1 MIVGTAGHIDHGKT
15 ALVKALTGIDADR
28 LAEEKRRGIT
38 IDLGFAYQPIDDG
51 EILGFI
57 DVPGHE
63 RFVHTMLAGVS
74 GIDVVMLVVAADD
87 GIMPQTREHL
97 QIVDLLGLGRGVVAL
112 TKRDLVGP
120 ERLAEVTADIQTLLA
135 ETSLAGAEILP
146 VSSITGEGIDELAT
160 WLEIAATEPGRA
172 AQGRFRLAVDRC
184 FTIAGAGT
192 VITGTVF
199 SGAVKTG
206 DSVLVSPSGLEA
218 RVRGLRAQN
227 REAET
232 GVVGQRVALNLA
244 GPRIDKDAIQ
254 RGDWILDPAAH
265 KPTERLD
272 VHLKLLKSEPKAIR
286 HWMPVHV
293 HLASAHATGR
303 IALLE
308 GETLAPGEE
317 ALAQL
322 VLDRPIGA
330 LSGDRFVLRDQSA
343 QRTLGGGYVVDPFPP
358 ARGRRTPE
366 RRAWLD
372 AERDADPANALGR
385 LLALDPGIVDLDAFR
400 RRRNLAPDEA
410 AAIEGAAPM
419 VAAGTWGFAAQRW
432 TSLRQQTLDALKAFH
447 DKNPELPGLQAEK
460 LRQALPQ
467 RLGVPAFA
475 AVAEALV
482 RAKSVVLDGVWYRLP
497 SHSVR
502 LQPDD
507 ERLWARIR
515 PMLGG
520 AQRFKPPRIRDIGQE
535 IGVAEVRV
543 RTLMKRLSKMG
554 QVVEVAHDHFF
565 RTPTVA
571 EMIQVADRLAKASA
585 DGSFSAAAFR
595 DKVDNG
601 RKVAI
606 QVLEFFDRHSVTI
619 RKGDFRKMRADRL
632 NLFGRPE
639 AP

>member
-38 IDLGFAYQPIDDG
+38 IDLGFAYQPIEGG

-74 GIDVVMLVVAADD
+74 GIDAVMLVIAADD
-87 GIMPQTREHL
+87 GVMPQTREHL

-112 TKRDLVGP
+112 TKCDLVGP
-120 ERLAEVTADIQTLLA
+120 ERLAEVTADIRTLLA
-135 ETSLAGAEILP
+135 GTSLAGAEILP
-146 VSSITGEGIDELAT
+146 VSSVTGEGIADLAL
-160 WLEIAATEPGRA
+160 WLQLASTEARRA
-172 AQGRFRLAVDRC
+172 ANGRFRLAVDRS

-192 VITGTVF
+192 VVTGTVF
-199 SGAVKTG
+199 SGSVRAG
-206 DSVLVSPSGLEA
+206 DPVLVSPSDLEA

-227 REAET
+227 REAES
-232 GVVGQRVALNLA
+232 GVAGQRVALNLA
-244 GPRIDKDAIQ
+244 GPRIDKGAIQ

-265 KPTERLD
+265 RPTERID

-286 HWMPVHV
+286 HWLPVHV

-303 IALLE
+303 VALLE

-322 VLDRPIGA
+322 VLDRPLGA

-372 AERDADPANALGR
+372 AERAADPATALTR
-385 LLALDPGIVDLDAFR
+385 LLGVDPGIVDLAAFR
-400 RRRNLAPDEA
+400 LRRNLTPDEA
-410 AAIEGAAPM
+410 AAIEKDAPM
-419 VAAGTWGFAAQRW
+419 VAAGAFGFAARRW
-432 TSLRQQTLDALKAFH
+432 TGLRQQTLDALKTFH
-447 DKNPELPGLQAEK
+447 EKNPELPGLQVEK
-460 LRQALPQ
+460 LRQAMPVRLP
-467 RLGVPAFA
+467 VPAFA

-482 RAKSVVLDGVWYRLP
+482 RARSIVLDGVWYRLP

-507 ERLWARIR
+507 EMLWARIR

-520 AQRFKPPRIRDIGQE
+520 GQRFKPPRVRDIGNE
-535 IGVAEVRV
+535 SGVPALQAPA
-543 RTLMKRLSKMG
+543 LMTRLPRLG
-554 QVVEVAHDHFF
+554 QVGELAHDHFF
-565 RTPTVA
+565 RTQAVA
-571 EMIQVADRLAKASA
+571 EMIQIADRLAKASPDA
-585 DGSFSAAAFR
+585 SFNAAAFR

-606 QVLEFFDRHSVTI
+606 QVLEFFDRHGITV
-619 RKGDFRKMRADRL
+619 RKGDIRKIRPDRL
-632 NLFGRPE
+632 GLFGRND
-639 AP
+639 AA

>member
-38 IDLGFAYQPIDDG
+38 IDLGFAYQPLESG

-74 GIDVVMLVVAADD
+74 GIDVVMLVIAADD
-87 GIMPQTREHL
+87 GVMPQTREHL
-97 QIVDLLGLGRGVVAL
+97 QIVDLLGLDRGVVAL

-120 ERLAEVTADIQTLLA
+120 ERLAEVTTDIRNLLA
-135 ETSLAGAEILP
+135 GTSLDGAEILP
-146 VSSITGEGIDELAT
+146 VSSVTGEGIADLAL
-160 WLEIAATEPGRA
+160 WLQLASAEPGRTSK
-172 AQGRFRLAVDRC
+172 GRFRLAVDRS
-184 FTIAGAGT
+184 FTISGAGT

-199 SGAVKTG
+199 SGSVRNG
-206 DSVLVSPSGLEA
+206 DSVLVSPAGLEA

-227 REAET
+227 REAEA
-232 GVVGQRVALNLA
+232 GHAGQRVALNLA
-244 GPRIDKDAIQ
+244 GAKIDKDAIQ

-265 KPTERLD
+265 RPTERID
-272 VHLKLLKSEPKAIR
+272 VHLKLLGSEAKAIR
-286 HWMPVHV
+286 HWLPVHV
-293 HLASAHATGR
+293 HLAAAHATGR
-303 IALLE
+303 VALLE
-308 GETLAPGEE
+308 GETLAPGDET
-317 ALAQL
+317 LAQL
-322 VLDRPIGA
+322 VLDRPVGA

-343 QRTLGGGYVVDPFPP
+343 QRTLGGGYVIDPFPP

-372 AERDADPANALGR
+372 AERISGPAKALER
-385 LLALDPGIVDLDAFR
+385 LLAIEPGIVDLAAFR
-400 RRRNLAPDEA
+400 LRRNLTPDEA
-410 AAIEGAAPM
+410 TAIEKDAPM
-419 VAAGTWGFAAQRW
+419 VAAGVYGFAAQRW
-432 TSLRQQTLDALKAFH
+432 TGLRQQALDALKTFH
-447 DKNPELPGLQAEK
+447 EKNPELPGLQVEK
-460 LRQALPQ
+460 LRQAMPV
-467 RLGVPAFA
+467 RLAVPAFA
-475 AVAEALV
+475 AVADALV

-507 ERLWARIR
+507 EKLWARIR

-520 AQRFKPPRIRDIGQE
+520 PTRFKPPRVRDIGNE
-535 IGVAEVRV
+535 IGVPETKVRG
-543 RTLMKRLSKMG
+543 LMKRLTRMG

-565 RTPTVA
+565 RTQAVA
-571 EMIQVADRLAKASA
+571 EMIQIADRLAKASS
-585 DGSFSAAAFR
+585 DGSFNAAAFR

-606 QVLEFFDRHSVTI
+606 QVLEFFDRHGVTV
-619 RKGDFRKMRADRL
+619 RKGDIRKIRPDRL
-632 NLFGRPE
+632 GLFGRPE
-639 AP
+639 AA

>member
-38 IDLGFAYQPIDDG
+38 IDLGFAYQPLDNG

-74 GIDVVMLVVAADD
+74 GIDVVMLVIAADD
-87 GIMPQTREHL
+87 GVMPQTREHL
-97 QIVDLLGLGRGVVAL
+97 QIVDLLGLDRGVVAL

-120 ERLAEVTADIQTLLA
+120 DRLAEVTADIRTLLA
-135 ETSLAGAEILP
+135 GTSLAGADILP
-146 VSSITGEGIDELAT
+146 VSSVTGDGIADLAL
-160 WLEIAATEPGRA
+160 WLQIAAAEPGRA
-172 AQGRFRLAVDRC
+172 SKGRFRLAVDRC

-199 SGAVKTG
+199 SGRVRAG
-206 DSVLVSPSGLEA
+206 DNVLVSPSGLEA

-227 REAET
+227 REAEA
-232 GVVGQRVALNLA
+232 GQAGQRVALNLA
-244 GPRIDKDAIQ
+244 GAKIDKDAIQ

-265 KPTERLD
+265 RPTARID
-272 VHLKLLKSEPKAIR
+272 VHLKLLGSEAKAIR
-286 HWMPVHV
+286 HWLPVHV

-303 IALLE
+303 VALLE
-308 GETLAPGEE
+308 AETLAPGEE

-322 VLDRPIGA
+322 VLDRPVGA

-343 QRTLGGGYVVDPFPP
+343 QRTLGGGYVIDPVPP
-358 ARGRRTPE
+358 SRGRRTPE
-366 RRAWLD
+366 RRAWLA
-372 AERDADPANALGR
+372 AERTSDPAKALNQ
-385 LLALDPGIVDLDAFR
+385 LLAIEPGIVDIAAFR
-400 RRRNLAPDEA
+400 LRRNLTPDEA
-410 AAIEGAAPM
+410 AAIEKEAPM
-419 VAAGTWGFAAQRW
+419 VSAGAYGFAAQRW
-432 TSLRQQTLDALKAFH
+432 TGLRQQALDALKTFH
-447 DKNPELPGLQAEK
+447 EKNPELPGLQVEK
-460 LRQALPQ
+460 LRQAMPV
-467 RLGVPAFA
+467 RLAIPAFA
-475 AVAEALV
+475 AVADALV

-507 ERLWARIR
+507 EKLWARIR

-520 AQRFKPPRIRDIGQE
+520 QQRFKPPRVRDIGTE
-535 IGVAEVRV
+535 IGVAETKVRG
-543 RTLMKRLSKMG
+543 LMKRLTRMG
-554 QVVEVAHDHFF
+554 QVVEVAHDHYF
-565 RTPTVA
+565 RTPAVA
-571 EMIQVADRLAKASA
+571 EMIQIADRLAKASA
-585 DGSFSAAAFR
+585 DGSFNAAAFR

-606 QVLEFFDRHSVTI
+606 QVLEFFDRHGVTV
-619 RKGDFRKMRADRL
+619 RKGDFRKIRPDRL
-632 NLFGRPE
+632 GLFGRPE
-639 AP
+639 AA